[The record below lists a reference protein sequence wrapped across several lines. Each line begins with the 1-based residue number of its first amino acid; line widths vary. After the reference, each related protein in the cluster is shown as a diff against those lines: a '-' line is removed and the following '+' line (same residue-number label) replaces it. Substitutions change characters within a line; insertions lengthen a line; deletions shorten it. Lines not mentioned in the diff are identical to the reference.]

1 MTVTQPARGGQDLLA
16 LEPGAG
22 VVEAEEEEEI
32 VLYGEELQGLEE
44 EVDRGQVG
52 QGPVNL
58 PRQKSAFV
66 AIVRTTWRLRVHV
79 LVHIVQ
85 QDVQF
90 VQSRDFSSTTLR
102 LFALERAA
110 M

>member
-1 MTVTQPARGGQDLLA
+1 MIVTQPARGGQDLLA

-22 VVEAEEEEEI
+22 VVEAEGEEET

-44 EVDRGQVG
+44 EVDRDQVG
-52 QGPVNL
+52 QGPVDL
-58 PRQKSAFV
+58 PRQRSAFV
-66 AIVRTTWRLRVHV
+66 AIVRTTWRPRVHV

-90 VQSRDFSSTTLR
+90 VQKWDSFSIIRS
-102 LFALERAA
+102 LFVLEKVA